1 MKKII
6 LLPLIF
12 KIFSCILKKT
22 FEIDDF
28 VQKIN
33 NVEYKESDY
42 KMIIT
47 NIINLLNKY
56 YVFLDYASI
65 KKKNNLGMLI

>member
-6 LLPLIF
+6 LLFLIF
-12 KIFSCILKKT
+12 KIYSCIHYKT

-47 NIINLLNKY
+47 SIINLLDKY
-56 YVFLDYASI
+56 YVFLDYTAQI
-65 KKKNNLGMLI
+65 KKKNLGMLI

>member
-6 LLPLIF
+6 LLFLIF
-12 KIFSCILKKT
+12 KIYSCIHYKT

-47 NIINLLNKY
+47 SIINLLDKY
-56 YVFLDYASI
+56 YIFLDYTAQI
-65 KKKNNLGMLI
+65 KKKNLGMLI

>member
-12 KIFSCILKKT
+12 KIFSCILYNT

-56 YVFLDYASI
+56 YVF
-65 KKKNNLGMLI
+65 

>member
-6 LLPLIF
+6 LLLLIF
-12 KIFSCILKKT
+12 KIFSCIRYNT

-56 YVFLDYASI
+56 YVF
-65 KKKNNLGMLI
+65 

>member
-65 KKKNNLGMLI
+65 KKKTIWEC